1 MEWLVSCSILLLCI
15 QLCLVL
21 LGSPVISDNIYRDPS
36 FVSGTNNNEG
46 CLSTGVAG
54 GVAALL
60 AILVVLPVG
69 VVLGCCGRWCLVRF
83 QVTGCRKKNV
93 VPSAVY
99 EEVQQP
105 AQTVI
110 SLTENKAYGRVISQ

>member
-1 MEWLVSCSILLLCI
+1 MITN
-15 QLCLVL
+15 
-21 LGSPVISDNIYRDPS
+21 NIYRDPS
-36 FVSGTNNNEG
+36 FAITTSGTSNEG

-54 GVAALL
+54 GVAAVLTV
-60 AILVVLPVG
+60 LVVLPVG

-83 QVTGCRKKNV
+83 LVTGCRKKTV
-93 VPSAVY
+93 IPSAVY